1 MESAYLSSGDSSRFG
16 EQLRGLRTPLPP
28 RVLGHCSLAASPL
41 SGFFGLPISFLPWVL
56 PGGGGRGEKGAVEG
70 QREETAGSLP
80 QIRPGW
86 DRGAGVAE
94 PHQAAPHPTPRPA
107 RWPSGELEGWQEDF
121 CFICS
126 LFITCLVPERNCCV
140 R

>member
-1 MESAYLSSGDSSRFG
+1 MESAFLSSGDSSRFG
-16 EQLRGLRTPLPP
+16 EQLRGLRTPLLP

-41 SGFFGLPISFLPWVL
+41 SGVLGSQSVSCPGSFPEK
-56 PGGGGRGEKGAVEG
+56 GDGEKGAEEG

-107 RWPSGELEGWQEDF
+107 RWPSGELEGWQEDC
-121 CFICS
+121 CFICP
-126 LFITCLVPERNCCV
+126 LFITCLVPERNSCV